1 LGAGKRELTGTLV
14 VGVNGQS
21 YPLGPYQRFSSIHLG
36 RGDSNTIKLSEEG
49 IEEQHLRLFKKG
61 ADLMIHNLSKTPFVA
76 GGKTV
81 PPGHKER
88 LVLPSTIQITEKIRM
103 TVVVAKPKT
112 EAANGGEN
120 HGNQ

>member
-1 LGAGKRELTGTLV
+1 MVT
-14 VGVNGQS
+14 VNGQS

-36 RGDSNTIKLSEEG
+36 RGVGNTIKRSDEG
-49 IEEQHLRLFKKG
+49 IDDRHLRLFKKG

-81 PPGHKER
+81 RPGHKEP
-88 LVLPSTIQITEKIRM
+88 LTLPTTVQITEKIRM
-103 TVVVAKPKT
+103 TVAVVKPKT
-112 EAANGGEN
+112 EAAKGGES